1 MHIFANTLAIG
12 AFLLITACGSQEP
25 ETKITPDAVETTTTV
40 ASGHGH
46 DHGNQPTI
54 SMSLPIAGVMLDIVA
69 QGTLRPSSEYHLE
82 MVLVDGVPG
91 STIRLWIGNASGTG
105 SMKTKAD
112 RHGNNYHAH
121 VLVPKEINEKT
132 ALWVELRTPQGSIGL
147 NQIALQ

>member
-1 MHIFANTLAIG
+1 MHIFAHTLAIG

-54 SMSLPIAGVMLDIVA
+54 SMSLPIAGVMLDIAA

-82 MVLVDGVPG
+82 MVLVDNEIDIDALFTDRYNLSQAEEAYSLFDEQQTGKGVF
-91 STIRLWIGNASGTG
+91 
-105 SMKTKAD
+105 
-112 RHGNNYHAH
+112 
-121 VLVPKEINEKT
+121 EF
-132 ALWVELRTPQGSIGL
+132 
-147 NQIALQ
+147 

>member
-1 MHIFANTLAIG
+1 
-12 AFLLITACGSQEP
+12 
-25 ETKITPDAVETTTTV
+25 
-40 ASGHGH
+40 
-46 DHGNQPTI
+46 
-54 SMSLPIAGVMLDIVA
+54 MSLPIAGVMLDIVA